1 MHHCWIHSVLQ
12 DIAEY
17 AKMNQLQDLHEALK
31 APIGIA
37 QALEGKDEKVTDG
50 VFLTKDIDKEVL
62 Y

>member
-1 MHHCWIHSVLQ
+1 
-12 DIAEY
+12 
-17 AKMNQLQDLHEALK
+17 MNQLQDLHEALK